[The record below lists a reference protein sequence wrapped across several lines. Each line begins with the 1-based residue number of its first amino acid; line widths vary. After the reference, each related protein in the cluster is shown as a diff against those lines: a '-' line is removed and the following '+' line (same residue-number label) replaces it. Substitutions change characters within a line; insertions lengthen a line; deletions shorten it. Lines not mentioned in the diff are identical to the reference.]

1 MIDPKYADDVF
12 PEQRASMQD
21 ALGVVWDHFVVR
33 RAPPAI
39 EVLNPEEGPS
49 CVYRAADGCRCAVGL
64 LLSDED
70 VALAPR
76 GTNVLDLFFDGFS
89 FANSPRVH
97 RLFPGCA
104 VPLAMPV
111 EAWTRSQKAAAEF
124 LAALQEAHDES
135 ALYGIRHDDDGDTSF
150 HKSIR
155 SWLLRIAEAFGLEVP
170 S

>member
-1 MIDPKYADDVF
+1 VIDPKYADDVF

-39 EVLNPEEGPS
+39 EMLNPEEGPS
-49 CVYRAADGCRCAVGL
+49 CVYRTANGCRCAVGL

-70 VALAPR
+70 AALAPR
-76 GTNVLDLFFDGFS
+76 GMNVHSLLRDGFS
-89 FANSPRVH
+89 FANSPLVRRV
-97 RLFPGCA
+97 FPGCA
-104 VPLAMPV
+104 VPSTVPI
-111 EAWTRSQKAAAEF
+111 EEWTRSQKAAAEF
-124 LAALQEAHDES
+124 LIALQDAHDEP
-135 ALYGIRHDDDGDTSF
+135 AIGGIRYDDDDASF